1 MSDGG
6 AGTRVSNLIL
16 RDEAEIP
23 AAALSA
29 ADPRQ
34 AFAGLRGQ
42 FALHLRDGDGG
53 HGGRGGHLLARDPL
67 GVNKLFFALA
77 EDGEVSSANYFID
90 LVRAGHAPRNIWSV
104 PSGHLIRLE
113 PARRLLTLEKFSP
126 LTFADD
132 DPASEADL
140 PRHAARIRARLDA
153 TFRALRPL
161 LAGRPVYV
169 TLSGGLDST
178 TIAALAKLHLG
189 PFVGVTFF
197 VGDGSA
203 GPEAGTDVHYA
214 RLAAEALGIP
224 LELVELPAGALP
236 DLIDE
241 VLVGGQDFRD
251 FNVHCGLVNAALA
264 RAIASSP
271 RSATGGRPVVLT
283 GDTMNEL
290 MADYTPV
297 HYGPAE
303 YYSLPQLGA
312 GKLRRFLVGGLD
324 TGDREVGIF
333 AQQGIDTIQPY
344 ALFPEIYTALP
355 GAFLET
361 ATAKQR
367 LARLVMGD
375 LIPSFI
381 YERPKVRAQVGGSKK
396 VGGTLAALVDRGID
410 AAALERRF
418 CQLFGFDGRELKRWI
433 RAGVYR
439 FTATYPAGE

>member
-1 MSDGG
+1 
-6 AGTRVSNLIL
+6 
-16 RDEAEIP
+16 
-23 AAALSA
+23 
-29 ADPRQ
+29 
-34 AFAGLRGQ
+34 
-42 FALHLRDGDGG
+42 
-53 HGGRGGHLLARDPL
+53 
-67 GVNKLFFALA
+67 
-77 EDGEVSSANYFID
+77 
-90 LVRAGHAPRNIWSV
+90 
-104 PSGHLIRLE
+104 
-113 PARRLLTLEKFSP
+113 
-126 LTFADD
+126 
-132 DPASEADL
+132 
-140 PRHAARIRARLDA
+140 LDA

-178 TIAALAKLHLG
+178 TVAALAKLHLG
-189 PFVGVTFF
+189 PFVGITFF
-197 VGDGSA
+197 VGGGGSA
-203 GPEAGTDVHYA
+203 APEAGTDVHYA
-214 RLAAEALGIP
+214 RLVAEALGIP
-224 LELVELPAGALP
+224 LELVELPADALP

-264 RAIASSP
+264 RAIANSP
-271 RSATGGRPVVLT
+271 RAATKGPPVVLT

-303 YYSLPQLGA
+303 YYSLPHLGA

-333 AQQGIDTIQPY
+333 ARQGIETIQPY

-361 ATAKQR
+361 DTAKQR

-418 CQLFGFDGRELKRWI
+418 CQLFGFDGRELRRWI

-439 FTATYPAGE
+439 FTATYPSRE